1 MKRTHFLF
9 IAGITSCLFFG
20 CKNIEEPENH
30 SSKLITVSG
39 TIQSMKNGSKTN
51 HSRQAFPSAPANEIR
66 ELFFTVTSEIQ
77 GKTYSGTVNKEENQ
91 DSPAFSIGIPE
102 GTENAEITAEA
113 YLDSDLKQKIY
124 RGTFTFENT
133 NSNTSGN
140 TIVLRD
146 IQEGTEKTSTVSLPI
161 QIASDAQISKI
172 TAEWNAGTSSN
183 SSASLELTQQSGET
197 TYYFDFAGFK
207 TSPSTEKTVP
217 GNFNVVLSF
226 FISDAKQN
234 SILVYSTRQ
243 IITASNCMTTE
254 KWTNLGTESCIQDGI
269 MKITKDLCD
278 KSKSRSYY
286 VDATIQDDSAAS
298 GSYSNPFKSI
308 QRAVD
313 AIKVRRVE
321 EVDDES
327 VLYYPYYKIFL
338 KSDITTTSYTADDLT
353 DGWLA
358 KIDDGDNLKIL
369 IDGYKYDEPD
379 SQEVTDNFH
388 KIDIGNQGKFFNIGR
403 GSSIYFDNLV
413 LTDTLIY
420 ISDGKTSFG
429 TLISI
434 EHDGTVSNGCSG
446 SAVIDIPEANYKTGT
461 NISTSQS
468 FNVYGSVDISMKK
481 EGWAIDSDGN
491 LAEAITSWQELKN
504 KIQTESSQQG
514 FNLSYTIG
522 NIGDFDNSTIQLS
535 GINAADSLS
544 ILPGKNLSI
553 TANGLTQL
561 TSSYFQILNISAT
574 IGSEGYKITF
584 GDSAIQQTSNFI
596 SIISDGTA
604 TLQNCEF
611 INANT
616 NAIESNG
623 TLSLNGCDFRNISIP
638 GDTGTSNGVVYVSE
652 GTTTI
657 DNCTF
662 TDCTGYD
669 IYIKKNGKI
678 ILETI
683 SPDIS
688 IYVEDYSLSNIITLG
703 DNFTYSLY
711 DSSGELKRESKVNV
725 KIYSYIAGTALF
737 APFTQNSAA
746 PLTEDDINAF
756 SVTDEN
762 GTEYTI
768 STDGTLTAK
777 Q

>member
-51 HSRQAFPSAPANEIR
+51 HSRQAFPSAPANEIG

-183 SSASLELTQQSGET
+183 SSASLELTQQTGET

-313 AIKVRRVE
+313 AIKVRGIT
-321 EVDDES
+321 ES
-327 VLYYPYYKIFL
+327 CTICL
-338 KSDITTTSYTADDLT
+338 KADIPATSYTANDFT
-353 DGWLA
+353 DGWLV
-358 KIDDGDNLKIL
+358 KLEDGDNLSIT
-369 IDGYKYDEPD
+369 IDGFKDPGTDMIESD
-379 SQEVTDNFH
+379 TVTAHTIDVGNTENFLY
-388 KIDIGNQGKFFNIGR
+388 IGQGNSIQLENI
-403 GSSIYFDNLV
+403 S
-413 LTDTLIY
+413 
-420 ISDGKTSFG
+420 
-429 TLISI
+429 LIS
-434 EHDGTVSNGCSG
+434 SG
-446 SAVIDIPEANYKTGT
+446 AGASVYLSDNATISFNEMINSTNKGSIVIDIPEANYKTGT
-461 NISTSQS
+461 KILSDST
-468 FNVYGSVDISMKK
+468 YGFTVFMKK

-504 KIQTESSQQG
+504 KIQTESTQQG

-544 ILPGKNLSI
+544 ILPSKNLSI
-553 TANGLTQL
+553 TANGLAQL
-561 TSSYFQILNISAT
+561 SSSYFQISNISAT

-623 TLSLNGCDFRNISIP
+623 TLSLSGCAFRNISIP

-683 SPDIS
+683 SSDIS

-703 DNFTYSLY
+703 GEFSYSFYEPFSDRLI
-711 DSSGELKRESKVNV
+711 KESKVNV

-737 APFTQNSAA
+737 APFTQNSTA
-746 PLTEDDINAF
+746 PLTEYNINAF

-768 STDGTLTAK
+768 NTDGTLTAK